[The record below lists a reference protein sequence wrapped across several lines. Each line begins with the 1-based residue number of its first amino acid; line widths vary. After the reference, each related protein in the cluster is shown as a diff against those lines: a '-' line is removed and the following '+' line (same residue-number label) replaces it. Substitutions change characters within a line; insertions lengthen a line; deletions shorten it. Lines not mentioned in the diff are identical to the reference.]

1 MRLYGS
7 ILAVGLMIS
16 GCSSNNSAPQPAAG
30 AGNDGSAATTTG
42 STGSDAG
49 SCGDSPAVWKEDGAL
64 RCGTSG
70 EAILST
76 NTTLNPFDGGSD
88 VDTSLE
94 VVILQPTTSYIF
106 SFIVTTSDTF
116 GGTYTCAPGTTSNVE
131 FEYDEVGVFT
141 STTSSCS
148 VSVTLTAVD
157 GGMIATGTFSAEL
170 AVTDGG
176 VKTLSDGTF
185 TFAVTGL

>member
-7 ILAVGLMIS
+7 VLAVGLMIS
-16 GCSSNNSAPQPAAG
+16 GCSSNNSAPAGGG
-30 AGNDGSAATTTG
+30 AGDDGSAPKTIG
-42 STGSDAG
+42 SAGGDAG
-49 SCGDSPAVWKEDGAL
+49 SCGDSPAVWKEDGVL

-76 NTTLNPFDGGSD
+76 NTTLNPLDGGT
-88 VDTSLE
+88 VVTTSLE

-106 SFIVTTSDTF
+106 SFIVTTSDAF
-116 GGTYTCAPGTTSNVE
+116 GGTYTCAIGTTSNVE
-131 FEYDEVGVFT
+131 LEYDEVGVFS

-148 VSVTLTAVD
+148 VSVTLTPAD

-185 TFAVTGL
+185 TFGVTGL